1 MICHSAIE
9 KRPLVEWPAF
19 FAGRIETKGA
29 VEILAMTLARDFEKA
44 ITSAHLFIEKLDLT
58 VYSVYCERELL
69 NL

>member
-29 VEILAMTLARDFEKA
+29 VELIAMTR
-44 ITSAHLFIEKLDLT
+44 TT
-58 VYSVYCERELL
+58 L
-69 NL
+69 NLSKNIRLLA

>member
-29 VEILAMTLARDFEKA
+29 VEILAMTVSAREKSALALLR
-44 ITSAHLFIEKLDLT
+44 
-58 VYSVYCERELL
+58 YSR
-69 NL
+69 